1 MPTGIVD
8 EALKAGKISAI
19 SNLVLTLL
27 KLIAGLLTN
36 STALVADAI
45 HSLVDVL
52 GSLLVWIG
60 LKIAEKPADEKHP
73 YGHFKAESLAEL
85 SVGLIIL
92 FSSVY
97 ILHEAITSLLLHS
110 VPEFEMYAA
119 GIALLSA
126 AVNELLARYKIEV
139 GLKTRSSSLIAEGKH
154 SRVDVISSLSVVV
167 GLILVYFGYWWA
179 DSVVAIAI
187 SIIILQIGAE
197 VLKNSLDVLM
207 DKVDEEVIVKV
218 MSVMDKISGVESV
231 EFVATRGTWK
241 SRIVEVH
248 FTVNAGMDADTI
260 DAIEREIA
268 EEIKDRVPGVVDVV
282 AVVRVSKPR
291 VLAIPIGADG
301 KYTGELDSPMFVIV
315 NLDSGEIK
323 RIENMHYGAEKKKGL
338 LISELL
344 EEYGVS
350 IVAVK
355 KIGEGAKAHFKS
367 RGIIVRIVNSNIR
380 EVDEVVRAIGGKD
393 SIRQQ
398 GSPRV

>member
-139 GLKTRSSSLIAEGKH
+139 GLKTRSSSLIAEVKH

-218 MSVMDKISGVESV
+218 LSVMDKISGVESV

-291 VLAIPIGADG
+291 VLAIPIDADG

-323 RIENMHYGAEKKKGL
+323 RIENRHYGAEKKKGL

-355 KIGEGAKAHFKS
+355 KIGEGTKAHFKS

>member
-1 MPTGIVD
+1 MD
-8 EALKAGKISAI
+8 EALRAGKVSAL
-19 SNLVLTLL
+19 SNLVFTVV
-27 KLIAGLLTN
+27 KLIAGLLVN

-52 GSLLVWIG
+52 GSLLVWVG
-60 LKIAEKPADEKHP
+60 LKIAEKPADEMHP

-85 SVGLIIL
+85 SVGLIII

-97 ILHEAITSLLLHS
+97 IMHEAIVSLLSHS
-110 VPEFEMYAA
+110 TPEFEMYAA

-126 AVNELLARYKIEV
+126 SVNEVLARYKIKV

-167 GLILVYFGYWWA
+167 GLVLVYFGYWWA

-207 DKVDEEVIVKV
+207 DRVDEEVIVKV
-218 MSVMDKISGVESV
+218 MSVMDKVGGVESV

-241 SRIVEVH
+241 SKIVEVH
-248 FTVNAGMDADTI
+248 FTVNAGMDAETI

-268 EEIKDRVPGVVDVV
+268 EEIRDRVPGVVDVV
-282 AVVRVSKPR
+282 AVVKVSKPR
-291 VLAIPIGADG
+291 VLAIPVDTDDR
-301 KYTGELDSPMFVIV
+301 YTGELDSPRFAIV

-323 RIENMHYGAEKKKGL
+323 WIENEHYGAEKKKGF
-338 LISELL
+338 LISEFL
-344 EEYGVS
+344 EKHGVS
-350 IVAVK
+350 IVAVR
-355 KIGEGAKAHFKS
+355 KIGEGARAHLKS
-367 RGIIVRIVNSNIR
+367 RGIIVKVVDSDIKK
-380 EVDEVVRAIGGKD
+380 VDEVVRRIGGKD
-393 SIRQQ
+393 PVR
-398 GSPRV
+398 